1 VRRLHCGGTTQPSGL
16 VGEREGIFMCSEHRP
31 STGVSESKE
40 FRGRSDRQ
48 DRGIGNTKKDGKWNC
63 LSSLLDICLALAN
76 EA

>member
-1 VRRLHCGGTTQPSGL
+1 
-16 VGEREGIFMCSEHRP
+16 MCSEHRP

-63 LSSLLDICLALAN
+63 LSPLLDIPGTARNSGRQNPRLD
-76 EA
+76 